1 LPTRDSAEIRA
12 TSIAGGITIPP
23 AKPDKKAGASGRSSE
38 MDFDFDHVHMVSK
51 DVEAMVSYFERVFGG
66 ECVARGES
74 RGAPAATVKLGSMRV
89 LVRGIRPGENP
100 DAAAPDRVQG
110 LDHFGVSVPDV
121 EAAAKWLKS
130 RGAVFTVEPN
140 RPRPNGRMIAFVRGP
155 DNIDIEIV
163 GPYDGP

>member
-1 LPTRDSAEIRA
+1 
-12 TSIAGGITIPP
+12 
-23 AKPDKKAGASGRSSE
+23 

-51 DVEAMVSYFERVFGG
+51 DVDAMIGYFERVFGG
-66 ECVARGES
+66 ECVARGEFK
-74 RGAPAATVKLGSMRV
+74 GAPMATVKLGSMRV

-100 DAAAPDRVQG
+100 DAVAPDRVQG